1 MVFDS
6 AGTLLH
12 MYRVAKESSTG
23 NILENIE
30 STAIVA
36 QKNGCGLV
44 VLNAESD
51 ILLRSRRDM
60 PLFEFIKKVQ
70 NFNRYKLFKRNF
82 YSRDCM

>member
-1 MVFDS
+1 MIKRIAVVFDS

-12 MYRVAKESSTG
+12 MYRVAKEASTG

-44 VLNAESD
+44 VLNTESD
-51 ILLRSRRDM
+51 IILSSRKDM
-60 PLFEFIKKVQ
+60 SLFEFIKEHRS
-70 NFNRYKLFKRNF
+70 FT
-82 YSRDCM
+82 